1 MALAFGPTPPAS
13 IDQTGLFRG
22 ENIMKRALVLL
33 FVIAAFAA
41 ISYSQTATA
50 AQPVSSASTTQDKR
64 AVFRPTKDQIAQAQ
78 GLLKG
83 RELYAG
89 DISGKY
95 NPETRAAIRDFQKAN
110 GLKSTGN
117 LNRATLEKLGIELT
131 ESQVAIPVSQ
141 DSFAPTP
148 ARDQGTEKPNPPIF
162 RATKEQI
169 TAAQRTLKTAG
180 FYDGE
185 ETGKLD
191 DATRAG
197 LKKYQAANGIKV
209 TGTLN
214 QITLEK
220 MGIELTERQ
229 KAAEN
234 R

>member
-1 MALAFGPTPPAS
+1 
-13 IDQTGLFRG
+13 
-22 ENIMKRALVLL
+22 MKRALVLL
-33 FVIAAFAA
+33 FVIAALAA
-41 ISYSQTATA
+41 ISYSQAATA
-50 AQPVSSASTTQDKR
+50 GQPPSSASTSQGKR
-64 AVFRPTKDQIAQAQ
+64 AVFRPTQDQIAQAQ

-83 RELYAG
+83 RDLYAG
-89 DISGKY
+89 GISGKY
-95 NPETRAAIRDFQKAN
+95 NPETRAAIREFQKAN

-117 LNRATLEKLGIELT
+117 LNRATLEKLRIELT
-131 ESQVAIPVSQ
+131 ESQMAIPVSP
-141 DSFAPTP
+141 DSFAPATSG
-148 ARDQGTEKPNPPIF
+148 DQVAEKPRPAIF

-169 TAAQRTLKTAG
+169 ISAQKTLKTAG

-191 DATRAG
+191 DATREG

-229 KAAEN
+229 KEAAN
-234 R
+234 N